1 VIIFVNVKPGSKENK
16 IIRLSENEYEI
27 RTKERA
33 EKGKANQEV
42 IRILAQEFNVD
53 KKQVIIKNP
62 SYRKK
67 IIEIK

>member
-1 VIIFVNVKPGSKENK
+1 MIIFVNVKPGSKENK